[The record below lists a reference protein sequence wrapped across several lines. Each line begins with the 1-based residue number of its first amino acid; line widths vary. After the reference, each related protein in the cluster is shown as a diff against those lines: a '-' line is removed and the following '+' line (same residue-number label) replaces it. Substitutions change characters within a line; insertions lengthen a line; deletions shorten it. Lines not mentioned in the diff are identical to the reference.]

1 VILATAR
8 GGNRE
13 YRTPEFGSSAL
24 PTYTQFLGH
33 LSSSG
38 QNVSLDKAAGLA
50 GCGAAI
56 RLLAETVAGLP
67 LQVFTGQ
74 QADKRPARESWQ
86 HLLMEAPNPDQSPFD
101 FLSDVAVCV
110 ETHGNAFI
118 RKLKIRGKVV
128 ALAVLD
134 PFLVQVK
141 RDEGNQKTYVLS
153 YGGARE
159 TLGAG
164 SVLHVRGFTLKGGD
178 VGLSPIALH
187 RETLGSGL
195 ALEKFQGSYFAND
208 TTPGTYMQVPG
219 PLNRTQAKEMSDLW
233 ASTHGGPGNA
243 GKFGILYNGAELKN
257 PGIPLRDAQFVE
269 AQQFS
274 MEQQARIYL
283 GPSASLLFGPA
294 DKKPNEQDSLRF
306 FNFAL
311 LPRLR
316 RLEWAF
322 RADMDLFAGTDLYP
336 QFQLD
341 EFLRADAATQAQ
353 VRHNDIQSGVLLVD
367 EARAEMGRPP
377 LPDGMGQIPQIT
389 PVGGSPNPVLNPSP
403 NGSQQQE

>member
-1 VILATAR
+1 VILATR
-8 GGNRE
+8 RGNRE

-24 PTYTQFLGH
+24 PSYTQFMGH

-67 LQVFTGQ
+67 LLVFTGH

-86 HLLMEAPNPDQSPFD
+86 HLLLEVPNPDQSPFD

-110 ETHGNAFI
+110 ETHGNAFV
-118 RKLKIRGKVV
+118 RKLKVRGKVV
-128 ALAVLD
+128 ALYVLD
-134 PFLVQVK
+134 PYLVQVK
-141 RDEGNQKTYVLS
+141 RDEGNQKVYVLS
-153 YGGARE
+153 YGGTRE

-219 PLNRTQAKEMSDLW
+219 PLTRTQAQEMSDVW
-233 ASTHGGPGNA
+233 HSTHGGPGNA
-243 GKFGILYNGAELKN
+243 GKFGVLYNNAELKN
-257 PGIPLRDAQFVE
+257 PGVPLRDAQFIE
-269 AQQFS
+269 AQQIS

-306 FNFAL
+306 YNFAL

-316 RLEWAF
+316 RIESAF
-322 RADMDLFAGTDLYP
+322 RTDMDLFSGTDLYP
-336 QFQLD
+336 EFKMD
-341 EFLRADAATQAQ
+341 EFLRADAATAAE
-353 VRHNDIQSGVLLVD
+353 VRHKDIQSGVLLVD
-367 EARAEMGRPP
+367 EVRAELGRPP
-377 LPDGMGQIPQIT
+377 LPGGVGQIPLVT
-389 PVGGSPNPVLNPSP
+389 PVGAAPNPVPIPSP
-403 NGSQQQE
+403 NGSTTKE